1 MFVFARPLACLCTSV
16 GLAAPALAQELDW
29 RRDPTSQRWFAQ
41 ALHPTRWSEARDWA
55 RSYGAELASVR
66 TPGEQAWLTG
76 EFFAT
81 PPDWGFHWLG
91 LFQDTT
97 APSYAEPAAGWSW
110 IGGAPLTF
118 TAWRSGAP
126 DDLSGGENYARTLGA
141 WDALAPGAWE
151 DSRERVTTAPPEPLL
166 DWYIGPGQ
174 VVWFNTAAQ
183 ALTLGQLSI
192 ATNNAGFPNAQGA
205 TITTSFAPTQLRT
218 FSGGRVEVR
227 RFYVEQG
234 GALVLLGPNRFEL
247 VASDSVWIRGAIIA
261 DGGHAPEAVAANY
274 YGPQDT
280 PAGYGGVPLTAH
292 GGVGVAGGGSGGAGL
307 PDVFSPNPIGGA
319 GEGAFGTTVGGGRGG
334 HSGLGPSWPLSG
346 RRGAGGGGGRFGP
359 DTPAPLGSVGPFDQ
373 RRIGL
378 DAERGFDSPLTAES
392 LVSGPGP
399 TFGGAAGT
407 QVFSDASAVND
418 FCGVARDALSGEF
431 VLGELLHPWAGSG
444 GGAGGCAYIAVGG
457 QPQAVP
463 VYWTHANQ
471 FGGGGGGGG
480 GSIRVRALG
489 PILFGAAGQIRARGG
504 TGSGGTTAP
513 FFERVGGG
521 GGGGSGGHVILD
533 SAARIDL
540 RALGSTGTLL
550 AADVRGG
557 QGGPGAQNLG
567 GRASSGNGYVE
578 TTPQL
583 DACPAGYPTSG
594 ANACRG
600 PVHGAGGDGGPGVIQ
615 LHTPLG
621 SPGATPNVNDILIAP
636 GATLSNL
643 FTPPPQFASSSS
655 TLRPLASAGGGLGLF
670 ELDSPDCDG
679 DGEPDR
685 AQVFA
690 DAQLDLDSDG
700 ALDSCQGVVRYCWS
714 GLTSDGCAPLLV
726 ASGAASATA
735 TSGFELRLEHVR
747 GGRRAALF
755 VSRGAV
761 LPPFQPGALC
771 LAPPLV
777 RLGVGLSSAASGLC
791 GGALAF
797 DWNAWNS
804 SHPAAFGGSGV
815 AGDSLHAQ
823 AWVRDPGAAGGSV
836 ASDALRFTLA
846 P

>member
-1 MFVFARPLACLCTSV
+1 
-16 GLAAPALAQELDW
+16 LAAPALAQELDW

-66 TPGEQAWLTG
+66 TAGEQAWLTG

-81 PPDWGFHWLG
+81 TPAWGFHWLG

-97 APSYAEPAAGWSW
+97 APGYAEPAAGWSW

-141 WDALAPGAWE
+141 WDALEPGAWE
-151 DSRERVTTAPPEPLL
+151 DSRERVTSAPPEPLL

-192 ATNNAGFPNAQGA
+192 ATSNAGFPNAQNA
-205 TITTSFAPTQLRT
+205 TINTSFAPTQLRT

-261 DGGHAPEAVAANY
+261 DGGHAPEASAQVFRGPVDTATGFPVTTSNHVAN
-274 YGPQDT
+274 
-280 PAGYGGVPLTAH
+280 
-292 GGVGVAGGGSGGAGL
+292 GGVGVAGGGSGGTGL
-307 PDVFSPNPIGGA
+307 PDAVSPNPIGGA

-334 HSGLGPSWPLSG
+334 HSGIGGFWPVSG
-346 RRGAGGGGGRFGP
+346 RRGGGGGGGRFGS
-359 DTPAPLGSVGPFDQ
+359 DTPAPPGLVGPFDQ

-378 DAERGFDSPLTAES
+378 DAERGFDNPLTVAS

-407 QVFSDASAVND
+407 QVFSDASADND
-418 FCGVARDALSGEF
+418 FCGVARDTLSGAF
-431 VLGELLHPWAGSG
+431 VLGELLQPWAGSG
-444 GGAGGCAYIAVGG
+444 GGAGGSGLISWGG
-457 QPQAVP
+457 QPQPAP
-463 VYWTHANQ
+463 IYYPHGNS

-480 GSIRVRALG
+480 GSLRVRALG
-489 PILFGAAGQIRARGG
+489 PILFGVAGQIRARGG
-504 TGSGGTTAP
+504 TGSGGSIAP
-513 FFERVGGG
+513 LFDRGGGG

-540 RALGSTGTLL
+540 RALGTSGTLL

-557 QGGPGAQNLG
+557 QGGPGVQNLG
-567 GRASSGNGYVE
+567 GRVFGANGYVE

-583 DACPAGYPTSG
+583 DACPAGYPASG

-615 LHTPLG
+615 LHTPMG
-621 SPGATPNVNDILIAP
+621 SPGATPNVYDILIAD

-643 FTPPPQFASSSS
+643 FTPPPLFASSSS

-690 DAQLDLDSDG
+690 DVQLDLDSDG

-726 ASGAASATA
+726 ASGVASATA
-735 TSGFELRLEHVR
+735 TSGFELRLEQVR

-755 VSRGAV
+755 ASRGAV

-777 RLGVGLSSAASGLC
+777 RLLVGPASGSSAAC
-791 GGALAF
+791 GAALSL
-797 DWNAWNS
+797 DWNTWNS
-804 SHPAAFGGSGV
+804 SHPGSFGAALA
-815 AGDSLHAQ
+815 AGDRVHVQ